1 MANTPQRTIRVADDI
16 WTAAITRATLEGTT
30 VSKILVDVLT
40 AYAKGER

>member
-16 WTAAITRATLEGTT
+16 WAAAINRATLEGTT

-40 AYAKGER
+40 AYARGEK